1 MQTIPNRI
9 LALLIVCGLA
19 GCQTSLKEKVIIY
32 SPHGK
37 EMLSHYEKKFEAA
50 YPSIDVVWLDM
61 GAQTIFDRIR
71 TEKDNPQADVW
82 WGSPKEL
89 FRQAEALGLL
99 ATYRPTWA
107 SAIPTEWKSAADK
120 WYATHL
126 TLEGIMYNTTLL
138 PETQAPQDWDDLL
151 DEKWRNKII
160 IRDPIQSGT
169 MQTIF
174 AAMIA
179 KEEARTQS
187 LDSGFYWL
195 ERLHANTK
203 SYAADPTQLFLK
215 LANGEGVVTLWN
227 FNDALLQAQRN
238 HYPFGFIVPKSGAVF
253 AIEGIAI
260 VEGAKHLNAAKL
272 FYEFVTSPESLR
284 EQAELFYRIPAR
296 EDSRPELPW
305 LKNLSLKPL
314 AIRAEKIE
322 QYQKAWLKHWQEH
335 IRSKVP

>member
-1 MQTIPNRI
+1 
-9 LALLIVCGLA
+9 
-19 GCQTSLKEKVIIY
+19 
-32 SPHGK
+32 
-37 EMLSHYEKKFEAA
+37 
-50 YPSIDVVWLDM
+50 
-61 GAQTIFDRIR
+61 
-71 TEKDNPQADVW
+71 
-82 WGSPKEL
+82 
-89 FRQAEALGLL
+89 
-99 ATYRPTWA
+99 
-107 SAIPTEWKSAADK
+107 
-120 WYATHL
+120 
-126 TLEGIMYNTTLL
+126 
-138 PETQAPQDWDDLL
+138 
-151 DEKWRNKII
+151 
-160 IRDPIQSGT
+160 
-169 MQTIF
+169 
-174 AAMIA
+174 MIA

-195 ERLHANTK
+195 ESLHANTK